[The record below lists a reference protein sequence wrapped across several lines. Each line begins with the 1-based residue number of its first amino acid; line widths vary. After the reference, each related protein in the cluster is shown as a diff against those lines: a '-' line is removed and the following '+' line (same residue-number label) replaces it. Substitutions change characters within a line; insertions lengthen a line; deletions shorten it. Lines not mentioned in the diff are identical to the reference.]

1 MTLQEYVDQF
11 LQFVEA
17 GAAYGV
23 TSQVAAELAAGY
35 EIGLSVE
42 QMRRFLARRTEITSV
57 AVALKSH
64 TLSVRDIERIL
75 EARRSGAVYP
85 KDVLA
90 QVFMPEE
97 VHEKFLTAVFGERN
111 V

>member
-1 MTLQEYVDQF
+1 MTLQEYVEQF
-11 LQFVEA
+11 LQSVEVEPGYA
-17 GAAYGV
+17 V
-23 TSQVAAELAAGY
+23 TVQVAAELAAGH
-35 EIGLSVE
+35 EIGLTVE

-64 TLSVRDIERIL
+64 TLSVGDIERIL
-75 EARRSGAVYP
+75 EARKSGVVYP

-90 QVFMPEE
+90 RVFTPEE
-97 VHEKFLTAVFGERN
+97 VHEKFHTTVFGERD